1 MKWAETPARLSH
13 WLAPARVGLVVK
25 SLGNTL
31 SWTLRVFPTST
42 ELPAALL
49 HLFVRPVYV
58 KYVSCK
64 RWVKCAWWTA
74 GINRSFIGSIQMLEQ
89 VWFLWFNKGLLIA
102 CENVVTF
109 KRVQITLHLLWLKNR
124 PTQNVLM
131 ALKRKLT
138 IHITYFYIDIILKYE
153 ETLNNEIHINFFKKS
168 CILQIC
174 NKIIV
179 KFVSWVC
186 TELCECTYTKG
197 CDVLTA

>member
-1 MKWAETPARLSH
+1 MKWAETPARRSYC
-13 WLAPARVGLVVK
+13 LAPTRVGLVVK

-42 ELPAALL
+42 ELPAAPL

-64 RWVKCAWWTA
+64 RWVKCARWTA
-74 GINRSFIGSIQMLEQ
+74 GINRRSFIGSMQMLS
-89 VWFLWFNKGLLIA
+89 LWFNKGLLLA

-138 IHITYFYIDIILKYE
+138 HYVFLHWHYP
-153 ETLNNEIHINFFKKS
+153 
-168 CILQIC
+168 QIRG
-174 NKIIV
+174 NAK
-179 KFVSWVC
+179 
-186 TELCECTYTKG
+186 
-197 CDVLTA
+197 